1 MLLVRFWCMSS
12 DFRGFWQR
20 HNRRSTN
27 LSFIHNSESNVS
39 LAQTLTQLVSSWAH
53 AKLKLCLSPSSYFVP
68 RDLCH
73 YTFPFVNQFSSL
85 SISCLATSNMPS
97 AVIFTQSSSYFTW
110 LNSALRVRSLLFS
123 LLLFIFHRECQ
134 KFIFFDSCFWPFFFL
149 CYSWRVPSKWWKRY
163 ISMVNRLNLSI
174 GNYWSAIV
182 STTQSWTL
190 RGKSSN
196 QRELIR
202 DVRLVTG
209 TT

>member
-123 LLLFIFHRECQ
+123 LLLFIFHRERQ
-134 KFIFFDSCFWPFFFL
+134 KFIFFDSCFLAVFFFFVIL
-149 CYSWRVPSKWWKRY
+149 GECLRSDGNVTYRW
-163 ISMVNRLNLSI
+163 SI
-174 GNYWSAIV
+174 
-182 STTQSWTL
+182 
-190 RGKSSN
+190 
-196 QRELIR
+196 
-202 DVRLVTG
+202 D
-209 TT
+209 